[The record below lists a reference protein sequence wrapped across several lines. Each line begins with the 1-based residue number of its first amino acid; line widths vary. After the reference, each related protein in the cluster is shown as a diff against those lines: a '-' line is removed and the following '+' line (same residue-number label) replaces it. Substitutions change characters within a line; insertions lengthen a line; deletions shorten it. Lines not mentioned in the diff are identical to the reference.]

1 MAGIYRQPKAARESV
16 ARIRLHRIKRRLLAR
31 FAAEEIGVFTVKVTA
46 GASSNVQRPRA
57 FEMPSSGFTDP
68 SIGSHIDQSRIVVLA
83 EWHAH
88 PQARADNQ
96 VLPVFCEF
104 YCGEGGRADEVYRK
118 SKERI
123 GQPADLSLVW
133 LAEDETFRSQ
143 SGEGNNHVELGRLA
157 EDIQHPS
164 IREKPICDSLL
175 TSSIG

>member
-1 MAGIYRQPKAARESV
+1 MK
-16 ARIRLHRIKRRLLAR
+16 
-31 FAAEEIGVFTVKVTA
+31 
-46 GASSNVQRPRA
+46 
-57 FEMPSSGFTDP
+57 
-68 SIGSHIDQSRIVVLA
+68 
-83 EWHAH
+83 
-88 PQARADNQ
+88 
-96 VLPVFCEF
+96 
-104 YCGEGGRADEVYRK
+104 VYRK

-175 TSSIG
+175 TSSIGNDGSVSTVPLA